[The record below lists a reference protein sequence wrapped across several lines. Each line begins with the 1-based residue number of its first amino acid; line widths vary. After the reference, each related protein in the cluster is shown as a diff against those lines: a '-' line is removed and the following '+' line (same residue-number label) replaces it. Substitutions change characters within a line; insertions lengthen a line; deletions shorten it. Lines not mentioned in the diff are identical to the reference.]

1 MKIVGDLNE
10 NNMVSI
16 TGMVVGGTEDAGVVQ
31 WYKTLSAT
39 PNFENELQK
48 ISMST
53 NKKASTL

>member
-1 MKIVGDLNE
+1 
-10 NNMVSI
+10 MVSI